1 MRVAYTSEY
10 ARFRERV
17 LDDESHATEGT
28 ALLLAMEA
36 AILALPHEPVEES
49 RTFKRVQQ
57 ARRHQLW
64 RVSHP
69 YRSGIALRIIVWF
82 PDPDTVVVALLGH
95 NKAQTGDAWYGYAAN
110 QGQAIVDQ
118 YLRQQ
123 GEAP

>member
-17 LDDESHATEGT
+17 
-28 ALLLAMEA
+28 LLLAMEA

-69 YRSGIALRIIVWF
+69 Y
-82 PDPDTVVVALLGH
+82 
-95 NKAQTGDAWYGYAAN
+95 
-110 QGQAIVDQ
+110 
-118 YLRQQ
+118 
-123 GEAP
+123 